1 MIDDL
6 KVIRKKYG
14 EKMYHFCRESFPT
27 LLEEPGKLSKLL
39 SDNFHES
46 HSLFDDIVANEK
58 ESEFKNFIYS
68 LVDVENNNEL
78 VMIKTPEELMSS
90 AGYVLVEC
98 YNEGDIQAFRKYY
111 APGEELCTF
120 NGGRLNRCRVF
131 FAVKKNVSDIKR
143 EDFKNPTRQDE
154 YGTSVIS
161 IQFTK
166 DGTNTLSIKNRY
178 NHTVNNP
185 DATFSNNLDNII
197 PGLTESFERHKGI
210 VQKHKS
216 KSFEIEGYVR
226 ANDGKY
232 YKYNYEIN
240 NVYYCPDNIIIDHF
254 NVKKYDKSR
263 YLIIDYF
270 IIDLSN
276 KSISLYDKKLSDSF
290 CDVIKDINKIE
301 IDNIDSGKKITILG
315 DNNKSLVIITNK
327 DGKIISLKMDEIYVI
342 GDYFLDWN
350 KSLQELYVPNLTEVG
365 DYFLYCNK
373 FLQKFTVQNL
383 TKVGDCFLFDNASL
397 QELYLP
403 NLTKV
408 GDGFLTGNISLQEL
422 YVPNLTEVGHMFL
435 NYNISL
441 QELYVPNLTEVG
453 GDFLSEN
460 TSLQKFTAPNLTKTG
475 DGFLGSNTSLQELCV
490 PNLTEVGDWFLYYNT
505 SLQKLYVPNLT
516 KAGDKF
522 LYSNKSLQELYLP
535 NLTEVGGKF
544 LNNNKGLRNKILSE
558 IRKRNR
564 RGRR

>member
-98 YNEGDIQAFRKYY
+98 YNEEDIQKFRKYY
-111 APGEELCTF
+111 AQGEELCTF

-210 VQKHKS
+210 IQRYKS
-216 KSFEIEGYVR
+216 QNFEIKGYVR

>member
-120 NGGRLNRCRVF
+120 KGGRLNRCRVF

-544 LNNNKGLRNKILSE
+544 LNNNKELRNKILSE

>member
-98 YNEGDIQAFRKYY
+98 YNEEDIQKFRKYY
-111 APGEELCTF
+111 AQGEELCTF

-210 VQKHKS
+210 IQRYKS
-216 KSFEIEGYVR
+216 QNFEIKGYVR

-383 TKVGDCFLFDNASL
+383 TKVGDCFLFDNTSL

-435 NYNISL
+435 NYNTSL

>member
-27 LLEEPGKLSKLL
+27 LLEEPGKLLKLL

-46 HSLFDDIVANEK
+46 HSLFDDIVANGK

-120 NGGRLNRCRVF
+120 KGGRLNRCRVF

-197 PGLTESFERHKGI
+197 PGLTESFERYKGI
-210 VQKHKS
+210 IQRYKS
-216 KSFEIEGYVR
+216 QNFEIKGYVR

-342 GDYFLDWN
+342 GDYFL
-350 KSLQELYVPNLTEVG
+350 
-365 DYFLYCNK
+365 
-373 FLQKFTVQNL
+373 
-383 TKVGDCFLFDNASL
+383 FDNTSL

-422 YVPNLTEVGHMFL
+422 YVPNLTK
-435 NYNISL
+435 
-441 QELYVPNLTEVG
+441 VG
-453 GDFLSEN
+453 GDFLDWN
-460 TSLQKFTAPNLTKTG
+460 KSLQKFTAENLIKVG
-475 DGFLGSNTSLQELCV
+475 NDFLRCNDT
-490 PNLTEVGDWFLYYNT
+490 
-505 SLQKLYVPNLT
+505 
-516 KAGDKF
+516 
-522 LYSNKSLQELYLP
+522 LQELYLP
-535 NLTEVGGKF
+535 NLTEVGSDFLYYNTSLQKF
-544 LNNNKGLRNKILSE
+544 TAENLTEVGDWFLSCNNTLQELYIPNLTKVGDLFLDNNHKLRNKILSE
-558 IRKRNR
+558 IEKRNR

>member
-46 HSLFDDIVANEK
+46 HSLFDDIVANGK

-120 NGGRLNRCRVF
+120 KGGRLDRCRVF

-544 LNNNKGLRNKILSE
+544 LNNNKELRNKILSE